1 MDVIV
6 LKNKM
11 YAKNVTWDLA
21 GVEMSD
27 QEAIQKHLDMGY
39 EPFGAVPHIKR
50 DAKMALANPNGGGVV
65 TDNIIFLRKPNVTLV
80 EVKPDNKKKNEKDE
94 AAQSEQGA

>member
-1 MDVIV
+1 MDIIV

-27 QEAIQKHLDMGY
+27 QESIQKHLDMGY

-50 DAKMALANPNGGGVV
+50 DAKMALANPNSGGVV
-65 TDNIIFLRKPNVTLV
+65 TDNIIFLRKGNVTLV
-80 EVKPDNKKKNEKDE
+80 EVKPEKKKTENNETVE
-94 AAQSEQGA
+94 SEQGK